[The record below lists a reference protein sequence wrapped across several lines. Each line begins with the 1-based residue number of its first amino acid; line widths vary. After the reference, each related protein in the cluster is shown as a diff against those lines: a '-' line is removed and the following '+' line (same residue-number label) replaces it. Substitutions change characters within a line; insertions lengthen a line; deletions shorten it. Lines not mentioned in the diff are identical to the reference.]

1 MYSVAKPL
9 ANAVRVPESAKVDA
23 EFFLHYRRKK
33 KLEEIGG
40 NWQKLRLVTDIKA
53 VDNENFMILAEQQYE
68 CSGIA
73 ALPVPENTLIT
84 PPTCCY
90 CTRDIHRM
98 RKL

>member
-1 MYSVAKPL
+1 MRS
-9 ANAVRVPESAKVDA
+9 
-23 EFFLHYRRKK
+23 FFLHYRRKK

-73 ALPVPENTLIT
+73 ALPVP
-84 PPTCCY
+84 PK
-90 CTRDIHRM
+90 IHS
-98 RKL
+98 